1 LSYSQVFESISIST
15 QKSNGKGWSVRK
27 APGRPRADGSA
38 GRAARVQL
46 GGDEGSF
53 DMMEQIEVQKI
64 SYSKVQVFVST
75 RQQFRN

>member
-1 LSYSQVFESISIST
+1 
-15 QKSNGKGWSVRK
+15 VRK
-27 APGRPRADGSA
+27 APGRPRVDGSA

-64 SYSKVQVFVST
+64 SYSKVQVFVGT
-75 RQQFRN
+75 RQQFRNYLKIHVSSMLVVSDN